1 MSTYLGNPSL
11 STAVKER
18 VSSTFQQAVSLYK
31 LGRTDEVLAGC
42 NLILQMDPSF
52 DPARKLAEKTRNP
65 SLPIDIDA
73 LIPESAD
80 DALVEARTAMAARD
94 FQRVVNITTEI
105 LTNDLMNDEA
115 RILGDEARE
124 KLEAAP
130 FVEQFAKKCEQHIA
144 SGNVAAARQDLEK
157 ARALDASHPAVRRIE
172 QMVTSSPVAPTPPP
186 PPAPPSGGFS
196 FDPQPSFVVDN
207 KPAAPTGRTA
217 AQAADFGF
225 TFEEE

>member
-18 VSSTFQQAVSLYK
+18 VSSTFQQALSLYK
-31 LGRTDEVLAGC
+31 QGRTDEVVAGC

-52 DPARKLAEKTRNP
+52 DPAKKLLEKTRNP
-65 SLPIDIDA
+65 NLPIDVDTLLPA
-73 LIPESAD
+73 SAD
-80 DALVEARTAMAARD
+80 DALNEARSAMASRD

-124 KLEAAP
+124 KLEAGP

-144 SGNVAAARQDLEK
+144 AGNIAAARQDLEK
-157 ARALDASHPAVRRIE
+157 ARQLDAGHPAIRKIE
-172 QMVTSSPVAPTPPP
+172 QMVTAV
-186 PPAPPSGGFS
+186 PAPAPAPAPGGFS
-196 FDPQPSFVVDN
+196 FDAQPSFVVDPAP
-207 KPAAPTGRTA
+207 KPAAPAAPARGT
-217 AQAADFGF
+217 AQASDFGF
-225 TFEEE
+225 TF